1 LRPMGPGMD
10 LSVVTVSYNTREL
23 LRECLASVFS
33 TLGPRL
39 RHEVIVVDNASS
51 DGSVAMIRDSFPQ
64 VRVLANPENV
74 GFAAGSNQGL
84 EESSGRYVIL
94 LNPDTVASP
103 GALERMVALMEE
115 QGDVG
120 IVGPK
125 LIYPDGEFQH
135 SAFAFPTLSMIFLDF
150 FPLHH
155 RLLNSRLNGRY
166 PRALYEKGQPFPI
179 DHPLGAALMVR
190 RSVLD
195 EVGSL
200 DESFFMYCEEID
212 WCMRIKRAGW
222 RILCCPRAEIVHYV
236 AQSTSQFRDEMYV
249 ELHRSRYRLYQK
261 HYSPSFRRVA
271 RWLVALGMAYMCLRA
286 RWAHL
291 RGELDVEALDRR
303 LRAYREVRSL
313 A

>member
-1 LRPMGPGMD
+1 MGPGMD
-10 LSVVTVSYNTREL
+10 LSVVVVSYNTREL
-23 LRECLASVFS
+23 VSECLASVFS

-51 DGSVAMIRDSFPQ
+51 DDSVAMIRDSFPQ
-64 VRVLANPENV
+64 VRVLANSENV

-84 EESSGRYVIL
+84 KESNGRFVIL
-94 LNPDTVASP
+94 LNPDTVASA

-120 IVGPK
+120 VVGPR
-125 LIYPDGEFQH
+125 LIYPDGQFQH
-135 SAFAFPTLSMIFLDF
+135 SAFTFPTLPMIFLDF

-155 RLLNSRLNGRY
+155 RLVNSRLNGRY
-166 PRALYEKGQPFPI
+166 PRALYEKGKPFAI

-190 RSVLD
+190 RPVMEQVGLLD
-195 EVGSL
+195 PG
-200 DESFFMYCEEID
+200 FFMYCEEID

-222 RILCCPRAEIVHYV
+222 RILCCPRAEIVHYA
-236 AQSTSQFRDEMYV
+236 AQSTSQFADDMYV
-249 ELHRSRYRLYQK
+249 ELHRSRYRLYEK

-271 RWLVALGMAYMCLRA
+271 RWLVGLGIAYMSLRA
-286 RWAHL
+286 RWAHF
-291 RGELDVEALDRR
+291 RGELTAEALDRR

>member
-1 LRPMGPGMD
+1 MGPGMD

-51 DGSVAMIRDSFPQ
+51 DDSVAMIRDSFPQ
-64 VRVLANPENV
+64 VRVLANSENV
-74 GFAAGSNQGL
+74 GFAAGNNQGL

-135 SAFAFPTLSMIFLDF
+135 SAFAFPTLPMIFLDF

-179 DHPLGAALMVR
+179 DHPLGAALMIR

-200 DESFFMYCEEID
+200 DEGFFMYCEEID

-236 AQSTSQFRDEMYV
+236 GQSTAQFRDEMYV

-271 RWLVALGMAYMCLRA
+271 RWLVAVGIAYMCFRA

-291 RGELDVEALDRR
+291 RGELDAETLDRR